1 MYTACYLRLL
11 CLYMC
16 LCRGQCPGS
25 FPRRP
30 GRDLLPIG
38 QAGELGGLPGTFSLA
53 ARQDNPGTLGL
64 QRLPPRYS
72 ECQPRLLCSGPLPG
86 PQLRSLSPALV
97 KTRQASSTEP
107 LVLLQCIIHHSSA
120 EGARGAPGCSGR
132 CRPWAGHGGRRHAV
146 RSDGRCPSIGH
157 PLGAWTQ
164 GCNDEYTSHLSL

>member
-38 QAGELGGLPGTFSLA
+38 QAGELEGLPGTFSLA

-72 ECQPRLLCSGPLPG
+72 ECQPRLICSGPLPG
-86 PQLRSLSPALV
+86 PQLKSLSPALV
-97 KTRQASSTEP
+97 ITRQASSTEP

-132 CRPWAGHGGRRHAV
+132 HRPWAGHGGRRHAV
-146 RSDGRCPSIGH
+146 RSDGRCPLIA
-157 PLGAWTQ
+157 PYIP
-164 GCNDEYTSHLSL
+164 CSLYLA